1 MKKNAICLKL
11 FWYKVFVHRKLKLVN
26 FLVNVNLKTIWVR
39 VCTTSKWSRYATVFC
54 RWEHENV
61 LRMLLNIK
69 CVRVIIRTKY
79 APKLGHTPPLN
90 KQNLISNPP
99 HIMIILRLTPPP
111 PVGKKVSSHSF
122 PHSLSTCW
130 IFFLWY
136 KHHFKWIFDV
146 CQRVI
151 RITGLW
157 ACVVFA
163 WIERFLIFYSISST
177 KVPACE
183 GEKLNLIILCF
194 IYHTLN
200 LYCY

>member
-39 VCTTSKWSRYATVFC
+39 VCTMSKWSRYATVFC

-111 PVGKKVSSHSF
+111 LEKKSPPIHSLIPWVPVGFLPLVQTSLQMTLRRMSKSHQNHWTLSLCRLRMNWEI
-122 PHSLSTCW
+122 PHL
-130 IFFLWY
+130 LQ
-136 KHHFKWIFDV
+136 H
-146 CQRVI
+146 
-151 RITGLW
+151 L
-157 ACVVFA
+157 
-163 WIERFLIFYSISST
+163 
-177 KVPACE
+177 
-183 GEKLNLIILCF
+183 
-194 IYHTLN
+194 
-200 LYCY
+200 